1 MTTLSINGFGNS
13 TEEGLFKFGF
23 LTVFVITGIVY
34 LFTGNIYQTAN
45 AACAGL
51 LLVMLG
57 LICIRYKTKEIIA
70 KNKLVDILIYALLGL
85 LTGILISAMFTPVSA
100 LSVDVLQ
107 NGKYTQ
113 LNITGEPPFD
123 IYTDEGYNLYTW
135 SNVVVMELEEGRTNQ
150 LVIIDGLNDTVT
162 TAVEVPVIS
171 VDIVISVF
179 VIVAA
184 MFSLLGI
191 RYPMFILPAMAFSMV
206 WFAYMTKNPYL
217 DEMQTI
223 LHSLIAICPF
233 IAMAYWGLNK

>member
-1 MTTLSINGFGNS
+1 MITLPLKVCGNS
-13 TEEGLFKFGF
+13 TEEGLFKYGF

-34 LFTGNIYQTAN
+34 LLTGNIYQTAN
-45 AACAGL
+45 AGCAGS
-51 LLVMLG
+51 LLVMFALVC
-57 LICIRYKTKEIIA
+57 LRYKTKEYIMQ
-70 KNKLVDILIYALLGL
+70 NKLINFCLYVILILLIL
-85 LTGILISAMFTPVSA
+85 LIVAGFVNPVSA

-107 NGKYTQ
+107 DGKYTS

-123 IYTDEGYNLYTW
+123 IYTDTGYNRYTW
-135 SNVVVMELEEGRTNQ
+135 SNIVVMELDEGRTNQ

-162 TAVEVPVIS
+162 TTVDVPVIT
-171 VDIVISVF
+171 VDIIISIF

-191 RYPMFILPAMAFSMV
+191 RYPMFILPAMAFSLV
-206 WFAYMTKNPYL
+206 WFAYMTKNSYL

-233 IAMAYWGLNK
+233 LTMAYWGINK